1 MRYSLP
7 GFILTLASLGLVFAG
22 LTQVD
27 KGAIKRRGEEAM
39 IREHKEMAA
48 LIPVLTVSSETVPVN
63 SIVPPLHRTTSSP
76 HLTTLS
82 PPRLP
87 TSSHLRSFAASPH
100 LLTSLPLT
108 GDITQGFGC
117 SPYYT
122 GLTGPGCPAET
133 PWFHDG
139 LDIGATAGTP
149 VRAALTGTVRFAG
162 PDGSGPL
169 CNGGY
174 HGYGLAV
181 VLDNGTSWQSLYG
194 HLSHI
199 AVVAG
204 QNVTEETIIGYVGD
218 TGCVSGPHLH
228 FGLRY
233 EGNLINPE
241 RMNESANGE

>member
-7 GFILTLASLGLVFAG
+7 GFSLTLAGLGFVFVG
-22 LTQVD
+22 FTRVD
-27 KGAIKRRGEEAM
+27 KAAMKRGGEEAM

-63 SIVPPLHRTTSSP
+63 SIVPPLHLPTSSSSP

-100 LLTSLPLT
+100 LLTSLPLP

-122 GLTGPGCPAET
+122 GLTGPGCPAEA

-162 PDGSGPL
+162 PDGTAWP
-169 CNGGY
+169 
-174 HGYGLAV
+174 
-181 VLDNGTSWQSLYG
+181 
-194 HLSHI
+194 
-199 AVVAG
+199 
-204 QNVTEETIIGYVGD
+204 
-218 TGCVSGPHLH
+218 
-228 FGLRY
+228 R
-233 EGNLINPE
+233 
-241 RMNESANGE
+241 